1 MPDIHKVKGTNAAA
15 EFELTIHRGEGT
27 ALVAMDWRG
36 GQPSDDFV
44 GFAIE

>member
-1 MPDIHKVKGTNAAA
+1 MPGSHRVKGTNAAA

-36 GQPSDDFV
+36 GQPPV
-44 GFAIE
+44 PTTGFG